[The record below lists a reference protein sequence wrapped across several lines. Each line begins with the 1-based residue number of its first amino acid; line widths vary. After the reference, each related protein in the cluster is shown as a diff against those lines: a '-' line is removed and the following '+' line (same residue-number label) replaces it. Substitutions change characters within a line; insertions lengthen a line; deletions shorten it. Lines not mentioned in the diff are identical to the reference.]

1 MEEPDHFLLLINH
14 TNIIFREWMG
24 KVERVRPRPS
34 DSQEGWTEGSEDRG
48 GNKTS
53 WADST
58 DPRAPSPGS
67 MGQYSK
73 SAATQ
78 DYQVKLD
85 MHYISLPLCLHCTFK
100 RRVCIYTNFCLL

>member
-1 MEEPDHFLLLINH
+1 
-14 TNIIFREWMG
+14 MG
-24 KVERVRPRPS
+24 KVERIRPRPK
-34 DSQEGWTEGSEDRG
+34 EGHEGSEDRG

-53 WADST
+53 RADNV

-73 SAATQ
+73 LTAAQ

-85 MHYISLPLCLHCTFK
+85 KCTL
-100 RRVCIYTNFCLL
+100 INLAAI